1 MPLAYPWGIQ
11 VEYAE
16 PKHAGVGELSEL
28 TIASIICAAPDAY
41 SAEMWKTSLLPFATS
56 KVVAPM
62 HTRAREN
69 EKKETLNSNTTII
82 IVEKLFFSSV
92 VVIEQSNN
100 G

>member
-1 MPLAYPWGIQ
+1 MKKSNESQAKPHKKSKKAHSRHRH
-11 VEYAE
+11 
-16 PKHAGVGELSEL
+16 KF
-28 TIASIICAAPDAY
+28 
-41 SAEMWKTSLLPFATS
+41 LLPLFLIKYA
-56 KVVAPM
+56 
-62 HTRAREN
+62 HQTRAREN